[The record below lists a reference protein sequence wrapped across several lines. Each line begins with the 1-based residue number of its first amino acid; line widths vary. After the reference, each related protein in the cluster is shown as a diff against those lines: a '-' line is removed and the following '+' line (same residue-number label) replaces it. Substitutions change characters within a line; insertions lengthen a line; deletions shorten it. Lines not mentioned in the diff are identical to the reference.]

1 MRALRAAVAA
11 AAGGSSVL
19 RQVRRSDHYL
29 YSTAAGSVSCLPFY
43 RGDFAGAAS
52 SRPLGG
58 TARTVGPQAAATA
71 LPAFG
76 FRLFAL
82 KGDSENVAFGGR
94 NGLRAPDGRGSEA
107 LLRLYHFLSLRRT
120 RMWGKKIISM
130 LHLHARGL
138 GEGLRNQITQSCT
151 KGASSK

>member
-1 MRALRAAVAA
+1 MAA

-19 RQVRRSDHYL
+19 RQVRRSDRYL

-52 SRPLGG
+52 SWRRG
-58 TARTVGPQAAATA
+58 TARAVGPRAAATA

-76 FRLFAL
+76 FHLFAL